1 MASEAQVRANA
12 ANAQQSTGPRT
23 EDGKAAASMNAL
35 KHGLRTTAVLLPEE
49 DAESLAALH
58 EELRQDLRPNGPM
71 EALLFDRIVSAAWR
85 LRRAYLVER
94 GVFERVKGTYD
105 PADTQPTFT
114 QQLRRKFQYA
124 CESAD
129 ALGKL
134 SRYENSIERG
144 MHRSL
149 VELRRLQAS
158 RAGEGPAEKKLPN
171 EPNSVVSPGAAGG
184 SAAD

>member
-1 MASEAQVRANA
+1 MASEAQVRANEQ
-12 ANAQQSTGPRT
+12 NAQQSTGPRT
-23 EDGKAAASMNAL
+23 EEGKAASAMNAL
-35 KHGLRTTAVLLPEE
+35 KHGLRSAAALLPEE
-49 DAESLAALH
+49 DAQALAALH
-58 EELRQDLRPNGPM
+58 AELRQDLRPSGPM
-71 EALLFDRIVSAAWR
+71 EELLFDRVVGAAWR

-105 PADTQPTFT
+105 PSDTQPTFT

-158 RAGEGPAEKKLPN
+158 RAGEAPAEKNLPN
-171 EPNSVVSPGAAGG
+171 EPNSAVSPDADRGKAAE
-184 SAAD
+184 